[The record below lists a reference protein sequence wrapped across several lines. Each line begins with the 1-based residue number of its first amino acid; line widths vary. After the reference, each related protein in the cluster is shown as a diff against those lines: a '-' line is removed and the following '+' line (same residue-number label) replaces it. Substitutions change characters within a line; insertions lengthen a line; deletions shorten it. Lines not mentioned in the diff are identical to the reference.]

1 MGEISLQTRVVKIG
15 KINPQIGVVKGKKN
29 QQRKNIRKRKVGKG
43 NNHQVLSSR
52 KNVKKNVNKR
62 RGESIIHDLLN
73 RKVEVEAVKGQ
84 RG

>member
-1 MGEISLQTRVVKIG
+1 MVKIG

-62 RGESIIHDLLN
+62 KGESIIHDLLN